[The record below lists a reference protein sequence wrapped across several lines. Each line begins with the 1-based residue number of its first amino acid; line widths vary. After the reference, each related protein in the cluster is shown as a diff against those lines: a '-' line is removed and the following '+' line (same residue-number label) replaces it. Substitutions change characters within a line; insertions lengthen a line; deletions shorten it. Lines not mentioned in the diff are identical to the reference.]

1 MGKNIHFTS
10 QRVDQFTCEPGKQ
23 QTIYM
28 DGKVPGLGLRV
39 TAKGSKSYIFETRL
53 HGRTVRIT
61 IGKPETWPLKRAQ
74 ERASELKVLTDQGH
88 DPRQIEQAQ
97 ADEQQV
103 ARENQIRKEVKVQEA
118 WAIYI
123 AARKKRWSE
132 RTYLDHLNHA
142 SLGGAPRKKGG
153 GFVEPGPLASLMGLG
168 LVQLNYRQIAEWL
181 GAESAVRPTQT
192 ALSYR
197 MLRAFIRW
205 CANIDE
211 YKNVVDL
218 ECVGSRV
225 NKDHV
230 PRTNPRADDCLQK
243 EQLKAWFSSVKS
255 INNPVISAYL
265 QGLILTGARR
275 EELAELTWSN
285 VDFQWLS
292 MHIRDKVED
301 SGRLVPL
308 TPYVA
313 HLLSNLPKVNEWVFS
328 SATSKSGRLVEP
340 RLQHNKALDAA
351 GLPHVT
357 INGLRRSFGT
367 LAEWVECPVGISA
380 QIMGHKPSALAEK
393 HYRRRP
399 LDLLRSWHCK
409 IEEWI
414 LTEGGITFSH
424 QSSKELKLPEGN
436 IYA

>member
-1 MGKNIHFTS
+1 
-10 QRVDQFTCEPGKQ
+10 
-23 QTIYM
+23 
-28 DGKVPGLGLRV
+28 
-39 TAKGSKSYIFETRL
+39 
-53 HGRTVRIT
+53 
-61 IGKPETWPLKRAQ
+61 
-74 ERASELKVLTDQGH
+74 
-88 DPRQIEQAQ
+88 
-97 ADEQQV
+97 
-103 ARENQIRKEVKVQEA
+103 
-118 WAIYI
+118 
-123 AARKKRWSE
+123 
-132 RTYLDHLNHA
+132 
-142 SLGGAPRKKGG
+142 
-153 GFVEPGPLASLMGLG
+153 
-168 LVQLNYRQIAEWL
+168 
-181 GAESAVRPTQT
+181 
-192 ALSYR
+192 
-197 MLRAFIRW
+197 
-205 CANIDE
+205 
-211 YKNVVDL
+211 
-218 ECVGSRV
+218 V

-340 RLQHNKALDAA
+340 RLQHNKALDVA

-380 QIMGHKPSALAEK
+380 QIMGHKPSALVEK

-409 IEEWI
+409 IEAWI
-414 LTEGGITFSH
+414 LKEGGVTLPIHVSN
-424 QSSKELKLPEGN
+424 EVKLL
-436 IYA
+436 ARAVSD